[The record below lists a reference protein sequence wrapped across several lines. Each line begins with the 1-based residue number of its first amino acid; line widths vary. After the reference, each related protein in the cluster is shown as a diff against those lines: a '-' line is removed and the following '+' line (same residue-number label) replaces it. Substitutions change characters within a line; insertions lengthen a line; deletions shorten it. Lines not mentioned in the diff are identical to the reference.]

1 MRNTGNEE
9 VVDSEGEMD
18 GAVGNMMV
26 VVCITD

>member
-9 VVDSEGEMD
+9 VVDSTGEMD
-18 GAVGNMMV
+18 EAIENMMV